1 VRRARWRVEA
11 SEQPRVAYDQLTSIE
26 IAPFAECTRG
36 ELLATGEQ
44 VHRRTIETRDDLTAQ
59 ERQIARLA
67 SDGLSNVEIGARL
80 FISQRTVAYHLR
92 KGLRSSEGPS
102 ANSSPMRWATSC
114 RRVPSE

>member
-1 VRRARWRVEA
+1 V
-11 SEQPRVAYDQLTSIE
+11 